1 MTDIKNLTRYALALL
16 VGSTLAVQVSAH
28 GGEDHGD
35 EQKAPVAPA
44 PVAAVDAQGQVTF
57 NEPALRLPDGSRY
70 CATLAAF
77 AAIC

>member
-35 EQKAPVAPA
+35 EQKPQLHRHRSLQSTPKA
-44 PVAAVDAQGQVTF
+44 
-57 NEPALRLPDGSRY
+57 R
-70 CATLAAF
+70 
-77 AAIC
+77 